1 MQVTDDRQQTA
12 DGRRQNLLFRFLI
25 SHFSFLIFFAGCGH
39 TPVALEPVRT
49 IEQWEAY
56 RRQGLVPEQIDRVY
70 CSGGTLR
77 LVVYL
82 DCADKVFCVDSHEKS
97 GLKAYLVAHPEFCE
111 LPIAGE
117 ASGRD
122 NPELLLSQK
131 TPPQLI
137 IKADTGAGYDPVELT
152 RRTGIPVLLIPMR
165 DIMTSRDEF
174 DAGLRLLGTA
184 LGKCDRAEEVIAFF
198 DREIAELRKRTEN
211 TTGPKPLV
219 YVGGVSYGGPHSF
232 NSSEAGYPPFTL
244 VGANHPLTGK
254 ANDPLLGNRH
264 TMLAKEKILEW
275 NPEILFLDL
284 GTLVLGTSSGLEEL
298 RADPTYRSLTAVQEG
313 NIYTLLPNTY
323 YFVNHDAV
331 LANAWFVGS
340 VLYPDRFSD
349 INPHKKADEIFTFLV
364 GNPVFCEL
372 DDALQNLALRRIS
385 L

>member
-1 MQVTDDRQQTA
+1 MTT
-12 DGRRQNLLFRFLI
+12 FRFLI
-25 SHFSFLIFFAGCGH
+25 FLLLFPIFLAGCGRL
-39 TPVALEPVRT
+39 PAALEPIRT

-56 RRQGLVPEQIDRVY
+56 RQQGLVPESIDSVY

-82 DCADKVFCVDSHEKS
+82 ESADKIFCVDSHEKS
-97 GLKAYLVAHPEFCE
+97 GLKAYLMANPQFQE

-122 NPELLLSQK
+122 NPEALLSQK
-131 TPPQLI
+131 MPPQLI
-137 IKADTGAGYDPVELT
+137 VKADTGAGYDPVELT

-165 DIMTSRDEF
+165 DPVSARDEF
-174 DAGLRLLGTA
+174 DAGLRLLGA
-184 LGKCDRAEEVIAFF
+184 GLGKRDRAEEVIAFF
-198 DREIAELRKRTEN
+198 DREIGELRERTEN
-211 TTGPKPLV
+211 VAGPKPLV
-219 YVGGVSYGGPHSF
+219 YVGGVSYGGPHGFS
-232 NSSEAGYPPFTL
+232 SSEAGYPPFTL
-244 VGANHPLTGK
+244 VGANCPLVEK

-284 GTLVLGTSSGLEEL
+284 GTLLLGTASGLEEL

-313 NIYTLLPNTY
+313 DIYALLPNTF

-331 LANAWFVGS
+331 LANAWFVGK

-349 INPHKKADEIFTFLV
+349 IDPHEKADEIFTFLV
-364 GNPVFCEL
+364 GNPVFREL
-372 DDALQNLALRRIS
+372 DDALQNLALRRVS
-385 L
+385 LEPKR